1 MKNIKSMSQKLIR
14 TQTDE
19 NIYIMSH
26 VLFLLTGGLLNKV
39 GGGGGAAGEQAT
51 KFNFLGS
58 KIGGKRRIT

>member
-39 GGGGGAAGEQAT
+39 GGGGGADGEYTA
-51 KFNFLGS
+51 
-58 KIGGKRRIT
+58 